1 MADGKLRFFDRLR
14 RTRVYLPGTYKTLP
28 KRVNW
33 EQIEAKPPKEKK
45 NVVKGTS
52 KRIVVVKSPDPK
64 VFDEAI
70 FIVKEDF
77 LGRAGRADALREA
90 QQVANAYIR
99 DAVSKKGSGRYLKP
113 ILWSVL
119 GAVLSAVVLALI
131 FYL

>member
-14 RTRVYLPGTYKTLP
+14 RTRVYHPGTYKTLP

-33 EQIEAKPPKEKK
+33 EQIEANPPKEKK
-45 NVVKGTS
+45 NVVKGLS

-77 LGRAGRADALREA
+77 LGRAGRADVLREA
-90 QQVANAYIR
+90 QQAANAYIR
-99 DAVSKKGSGRYLKP
+99 GAVPPKGLGKYLKP
-113 ILWSVL
+113 VL
-119 GAVLSAVVLALI
+119 FGLIGAVLSALALVLI
-131 FYL
+131 YYL